1 MKIRHLLWF
10 VVIVLLVTGSALNLI
25 IHFKKSKP
33 DHGRSSTD
41 GFVRLKSSG
50 DCGVDRG
57 LSADIVFLSPDS
69 GYSYSDDACLVPVS
83 IDEISPDISR
93 PVSMDMLTSQPET
106 RVPAIAI
113 VIDDFGYSLSQA
125 RDIADI
131 PMPLTWSIIP
141 DIPYSMEIMDMATE
155 KNIPFLIHV
164 PMQALIDEVGG
175 PYLIGEDMDYY
186 AVRSEI
192 HRITELFPNAV
203 GINNHRGSKATSN
216 SDIMTAVMDE
226 IAEANLIF
234 LDSRTSR
241 NSVAYT
247 IARDKDI
254 PALYN
259 SVFLDHEDTIDFM
272 VEQFQKAREIA
283 RRRGWVVAICHVRP
297 GTINFLSTLC
307 IKDDIG
313 VEFFTVPGLLKML
326 LEYKEVSYLER
337 KS

>member
-1 MKIRHLLWF
+1 MLWF
-10 VVIVLLVTGSALNLI
+10 MVVILLVTGSAMNLL
-25 IHFKKSKP
+25 IHFKKIKP
-33 DHGRSSTD
+33 GHGRTSTD
-41 GFVRLKSSG
+41 GFILLKSSG
-50 DCGVDRG
+50 DNSLDKG
-57 LSADIVFLSPDS
+57 LSADVVFLSPDY
-69 GYSYSDDACLVPVS
+69 GYSYSDDSCLVPLS
-83 IDEISPDISR
+83 IDETGSGISR
-93 PVSMDMLTSQPET
+93 PVSMDILTSQPKT
-106 RVPAIAI
+106 GAPAMAI
-113 VIDDFGYSLSQA
+113 VIDDFGYSISQA

-141 DIPYSMEIMDMATE
+141 DIPYSMEIMDIATE
-155 KNIPFLIHV
+155 KHIPFLIHV
-164 PMQALIDEVGG
+164 PMQALIDEIGG
-175 PYLIGEDMDYY
+175 PYLIGEGMDYY
-186 AVRSEI
+186 AIRSEI
-192 HRITELFPNAV
+192 RRVTELFPNAV

-216 SDIMTAVMDE
+216 PDIMMAVMDE
-226 IAEANLIF
+226 IAEGNLIF

-247 IARDKDI
+247 IAREKDI
-254 PALYN
+254 PAIYN

-326 LEYKEVSYLER
+326 LEYKEVSYFER